1 MEALKEIVI
10 YIAFG
15 FIILGMLFSFFRFVK
30 GPTAADRTLAVDTF
44 TTIGVGAI
52 VLLGYL
58 FQRFI
63 YIDVALVYGVLGF
76 IGVLVIARYLEDAL

>member
-1 MEALKEIVI
+1 MEAFKELAI

-15 FIILGMLFSFFRFVK
+15 FIILGMIFAFIRFVK
-30 GPTAADRTLAVDTF
+30 GSTAADRTVAVDTF
-44 TTIGVGAI
+44 TTIGVAGL